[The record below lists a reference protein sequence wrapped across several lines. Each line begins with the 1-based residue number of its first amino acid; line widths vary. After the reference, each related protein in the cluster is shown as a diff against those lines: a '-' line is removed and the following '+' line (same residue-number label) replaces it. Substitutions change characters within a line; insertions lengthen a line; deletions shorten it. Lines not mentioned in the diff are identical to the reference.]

1 MYFLPMTKTATSAEL
16 VRDFARVSDV
26 ALAEPVLV
34 TKNGRPRHVL
44 LSVAEYERLKRR
56 DQIAIHAAETPERF
70 MDQIEAMAGDD
81 AQ

>member
-1 MYFLPMTKTATSAEL
+1 MTKTATSAEL
-16 VRDFARVSDV
+16 VRDFARLSDV

-56 DQIAIHAAETPERF
+56 DQLAIRAAETPERF
-70 MDQIEAMAGDD
+70 ISQIESLADD
-81 AQ
+81 DGQ